1 MSVRCVRVND
11 SPAGVTETGFGMMF
25 AFDRSVGADEQA
37 KVISIAADA
46 SRATIVFR
54 FFTVRIFKISYF
66 ISAFQPVTPMV

>member
-1 MSVRCVRVND
+1 MSERCVSVND
-11 SPAGVTETGFGMMF
+11 PPDGVIETGLGIMF

-54 FFTVRIFKISYF
+54 FFKVRLFKISYF
-66 ISAFQPVTPMV
+66 ISAFQPVTRMV